1 MKKLSTAALLV
12 SMTFSSVVLA
22 NAITDKKFID
32 ESSYALGVAMGKQ
45 VEEMVSSQKEI
56 IQFDTA
62 RILAGV
68 EDTVKGNLK
77 LSDEEVGKQ
86 LQTLTEKL
94 AEIEK
99 EKAEEVAKEA
109 KAKGEAYRAEFAKK
123 DGVKKTE
130 SGILYRIEQAG
141 TGDTPKP
148 EDTVKVHYTG
158 KLVDGT
164 EFDSS
169 HKHGQPIEFKLN
181 QLIPGWVEGIQLIK
195 KGGKIELVL
204 PPELAYGEQAAGQI
218 PPNSTLHF
226 DIELLDVTPAKK

>member
-1 MKKLSTAALLV
+1 MG
-12 SMTFSSVVLA
+12 FSGIALA
-22 NAITDKKFID
+22 NTISDKKFID
-32 ESSYALGVAMGKQ
+32 ESSYAVGVVMGKQ
-45 VEEMVSSQKEI
+45 VEEMVSSQKDI

-77 LSDEEVGKQ
+77 LSDEDISKQ
-86 LQTLTEKL
+86 LQALTEKL
-94 AEIEK
+94 AELEK
-99 EKAEEVAKEA
+99 VKAEEAAKEA
-109 KAKGEAYRAEFAKK
+109 KAKGDEYRTAFEKQ
-123 DGVKKTE
+123 DGVKKTA
-130 SGILYRIEQAG
+130 SGILYRIVEAG
-141 TGDTPKP
+141 NGESPKP
-148 EDTVKVHYTG
+148 EDTVKVHYVG

-181 QLIPGWVEGIQLIK
+181 QLIPGWIEGIQLIK

-204 PPELAYGEQAAGQI
+204 PPELAYGDQAAGQI

-226 DIELLDVTPAKK
+226 DIELLDIVPEKK